1 MLSTDRARSI
11 ELIRSYILND
21 LASRFRSERSY
32 SSSLRQP
39 HGRRKGSIAIVVHP
53 TVTFISAWISAVTR
67 ANWATRGVIKRAVC
81 LFKRGLGDSH
91 YVPIPPRA
99 FSNLPPKASR
109 RGRPRGTLATG
120 HWLIASI
127 AGTDLALCRTT
138 VSGGP
143 HLRPRTR
150 TAAV

>member
-91 YVPIPPRA
+91 T
-99 FSNLPPKASR
+99 SASLLQS
-109 RGRPRGTLATG
+109 PSKSVSTRGTSRDPRNWSLAHCVHRRDG
-120 HWLIASI
+120 PGSL
-127 AGTDLALCRTT
+127 RTT